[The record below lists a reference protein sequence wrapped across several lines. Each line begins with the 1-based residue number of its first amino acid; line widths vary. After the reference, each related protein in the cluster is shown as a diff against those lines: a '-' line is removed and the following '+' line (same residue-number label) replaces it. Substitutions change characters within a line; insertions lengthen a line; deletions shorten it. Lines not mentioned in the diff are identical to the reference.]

1 MDFITK
7 PEYERFT
14 AADREKRLQWFK
26 EARFG
31 MFIHYSLFSQ
41 HETGEWCMYQQD
53 YTKAEYE
60 EFAKAFSPKE
70 GCADEWCAYR
80 TLFIAYGLASSRWL
94 ALRFRP

>member
-60 EFAKAFSPKE
+60 EFAKVQSRNVLCLFAFCP
-70 GCADEWCAYR
+70 
-80 TLFIAYGLASSRWL
+80 
-94 ALRFRP
+94 